1 MPPAP
6 PDWTDVEATVRKL
19 ARRPLAGVVG
29 RAAERIVPLAANAEA
44 AFGPEAVEWLNALDA
59 AARVVAAVAAGEE
72 VSGFTLGIAADLARA
87 VPAARV
93 NVSRKT
99 GVGSAAA
106 VEELEHVCAAVG
118 FAADAVRATTEERA
132 VRAAM
137 HAISM
142 ADAAC
147 FDVGKLAAFE
157 AKMLAGGAGI
167 TDLGDLWPAGDPDW
181 FAAGRATLAAAR
193 GRLPRLLE
201 VR

>member
-1 MPPAP
+1 MPTAP
-6 PDWTDVEATVRKL
+6 PDWTELDATVRKL
-19 ARRPLAGVVG
+19 DRRSLAGVVG
-29 RAAERIVPLAANAEA
+29 RAAERVVPRAANAEA

-59 AARVVAAVAAGEE
+59 AARVVAAVAAGVE
-72 VSGFTLGIAADLARA
+72 VSAFTLGIAADLARA

-99 GVGSAAA
+99 GVGSVAA

-137 HAISM
+137 QCVSN
-142 ADAAC
+142 ADAAWGQ
-147 FDVGKLAAFE
+147 VGKLAAFD
-157 AKMLAGGAGI
+157 AKMFAGGAKVA
-167 TDLGDLWPAGDPDW
+167 DLGDLWPAGDPEW
-181 FAAGRATLAAAR
+181 FLAGRATLAAAR